1 MTTTHN
7 FKSAAAPASAA
18 YLNTTEQLSHLGL
31 NASVPEGVS
40 ELAEKNVAQSR
51 DVYNRSRD
59 AFDAS
64 LTTFEE
70 SFDAAGQGAAA
81 FNRKMV
87 EISRRNVEATFDLAT
102 SLAGAKDLADVVGA
116 QSAYWVKQFGALTT
130 QAEEVREL
138 SAKITADTVAPVKK
152 QMAHG
157 SNGASKGL

>member
-7 FKSAAAPASAA
+7 SKSSDKGAAAYRNA
-18 YLNTTEQLSHLGL
+18 TEKLSHLGL
-31 NASVPEGVS
+31 NASVPEGVRD
-40 ELAEKNVAQSR
+40 LAENNVAQSR

-81 FNRKMV
+81 FNRKVV

-102 SLAGAKDLADVVGA
+102 SLAGAKNLADVVGA
-116 QSAYWVKQFGALTT
+116 QSAYLVKQFGALTT

-157 SNGASKGL
+157 SNGAAKGL

>member
-7 FKSAAAPASAA
+7 SKSADKGAAA
-18 YLNTTEQLSHLGL
+18 YRNTTEKLSHLSL
-31 NASVPEGVS
+31 NASVPEGVRD
-40 ELAEKNVAQSR
+40 LAENNVAQSR

-102 SLAGAKDLADVVGA
+102 SLAGAKNLTDVVGA
-116 QSAYWVKQFGALTT
+116 QSAYWVKQFGALTA
-130 QAEEVREL
+130 QAEEVRDL
-138 SAKITADTVAPVKK
+138 SAKITADTMAPVKK

-157 SNGASKGL
+157 SNGAAKGL